1 MQHMIASEDA
11 LLLYSH
17 ASAQVE
23 IDPNNVHVELGIAP
37 ERVKSAIRELVALQ
51 LLQPCVNCGTALT
64 CVDPEQA
71 AARVLAPLERQA
83 HEQRV
88 SIDDLRAGFKELS
101 DWYVKRATTGRGSRS
116 IELVTDLTAVLEV
129 ISQLAD
135 KATTQVLTAQPGGGR
150 PEESL
155 AEALDRDKS
164 LIRRGVSLRTLY
176 QHSAR
181 YSQPT
186 AAYAERLTAQGA
198 EFRIVPG
205 ELTRMIIF
213 DDSCG
218 LLEVRDNSSAALI
231 VGDRHVLHF
240 MTQVFE
246 RTWLAAEPFAR
257 PAPDDTAKDSIEG
270 VRATIMSLLATG
282 LDDRSIAK
290 RLGISQRTC
299 QRHVAEVMTILKA
312 TSRFQAGYLYR
323 EIQFRQPSSDSKALP
338 DTT

>member
-1 MQHMIASEDA
+1 MPHMIASEDA
-11 LLLYSH
+11 LLLYVH

-23 IDPNNVHVELGIAP
+23 IDPNHVHVELGIAP
-37 ERVKSAIRELVALQ
+37 ERVKSAVRELVALQ

-64 CVDPEQA
+64 CVDPERA
-71 AARVLAPLERQA
+71 AARVLAPLEQQA

-88 SIDDLRAGFKELS
+88 AVDELRAGFKELS
-101 DWYVKRATTGRGSRS
+101 DWFVNRATTGRGSRS
-116 IELVTDLTAVLEV
+116 IELVTDLTTVLEV
-129 ISQLAD
+129 IGQLAGR
-135 KATTQVLTAQPGGGR
+135 ATTQVLTAQPGGGR

-155 AEALDRDKS
+155 AEAVGRDES
-164 LIRRGVSLRTLY
+164 LIRRGVSLRMLY

-181 YSQPT
+181 YSRPT

-198 EFRIVPG
+198 QVRIVPG

-218 LLEVRDNSSAALI
+218 LLEVQDNSSAALI
-231 VGDRHVLHF
+231 VGDRHVLNF

-246 RTWLAAEPFAR
+246 RTWLAAEPFSR
-257 PAPDDTAKDSIEG
+257 PAPDDAAKDTIDG
-270 VRATIMSLLATG
+270 VRATIMSLLAAG

-299 QRHVAEVMTILKA
+299 QRHVAEVMTILGA

-323 EIQFRQPSSDSKALP
+323 ETQSRRR
-338 DTT
+338 

>member
-1 MQHMIASEDA
+1 M
-11 LLLYSH
+11 
-17 ASAQVE
+17 
-23 IDPNNVHVELGIAP
+23 
-37 ERVKSAIRELVALQ
+37 
-51 LLQPCVNCGTALT
+51 LQPCVNCGTALT
-64 CVDPEQA
+64 CVDPERA
-71 AARVLAPLERQA
+71 AARVLAPLEQQA

-88 SIDDLRAGFKELS
+88 AVDELRAGFKELS
-101 DWYVKRATTGRGSRS
+101 DWFVNRATTGRGSRS
-116 IELVTDLTAVLEV
+116 IELVTDLTTVLEV
-129 ISQLAD
+129 IGQLAGR
-135 KATTQVLTAQPGGGR
+135 ATTQVLTAQPGGGR

-155 AEALDRDKS
+155 AEAVGRDES

-181 YSQPT
+181 YSRPT

-198 EFRIVPG
+198 QVRIVPG

-218 LLEVRDNSSAALI
+218 LLEVQDNSSAALI
-231 VGDRHVLHF
+231 VGDRHVLNF

-246 RTWLAAEPFAR
+246 RTWLAAEPFSR
-257 PAPDDTAKDSIEG
+257 PAPDDAAKDAIDG
-270 VRATIMSLLATG
+270 VRATIMSLLAAG

-299 QRHVAEVMTILKA
+299 QRHVAEVMTILGA

-323 EIQFRQPSSDSKALP
+323 ETQSRRR
-338 DTT
+338 

>member
-1 MQHMIASEDA
+1 MIASDDA
-11 LLLYSH
+11 LLLYAH
-17 ASAQVE
+17 AANQVE
-23 IDPNNVHVELGIAP
+23 FDPDQVHIELGITA
-37 ERVKSAIRELVALQ
+37 ERAKSAVRELVSLQ
-51 LLQPCVNCGTALT
+51 LVQPCVHCKTSLT
-64 CVDPEQA
+64 CVDPERA
-71 AARVLAPLERQA
+71 AARALAPLERQA

-88 SIDDLRAGFKELS
+88 AIDEMRAGFKELS
-101 DWYVKRATTGRGSRS
+101 DWYVNCATTGRGSRS
-116 IELVTDLTAVLEV
+116 IELITDLTTVLEV

-135 KATTQVLTAQPGGGR
+135 KATTQVLTAQPGGAR

-155 AEALDRDKS
+155 AEAMYRDEA

-186 AAYAERLTAQGA
+186 AAYVERLTALGA
-198 EFRIVPG
+198 EVRIVPG

-213 DDSCG
+213 DDHCG
-218 LLEVRDNSSAALI
+218 LLEIQDNSSAALI
-231 VGDRHVLHF
+231 VGDRHVVQF

-257 PAPDDTAKDSIEG
+257 PAPDGTAKGAIEG
-270 VRATIMSLLATG
+270 VRATIMSLLAAG

-299 QRHVAEVMTILKA
+299 QRHVAEVMTILGA

-323 EIQFRQPSSDSKALP
+323 EAQSRQPALDNKALP
-338 DTT
+338 PTT